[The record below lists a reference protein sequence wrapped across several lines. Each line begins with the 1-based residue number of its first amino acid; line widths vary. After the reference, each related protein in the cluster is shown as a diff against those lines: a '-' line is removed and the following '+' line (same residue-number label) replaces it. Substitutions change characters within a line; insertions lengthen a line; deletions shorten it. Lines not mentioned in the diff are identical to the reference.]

1 MFLWTLFHLT
11 MCGEHRLLY
20 ELCEVLLEDDLRG
33 PILRVN
39 VLLSEGPANPSYIVG
54 LDNAIIWINRCVF
67 VVVVV
72 GVVVFFN
79 PATCLLACVQ
89 IRSPTN
95 QVAFV
100 V

>member
-20 ELCEVLLEDDLRG
+20 ELCDVLLEDDLRR
-33 PILRVN
+33 PTLRVN
-39 VLLSEGPANPSYIVG
+39 VPLAECLANPSCIVG
-54 LDNAIIWINRCVF
+54 LDNAIVLFNPCVF
-67 VVVVV
+67 VVV